1 MSVAVT
7 GQGPRLAGTDNFRSL
22 NGLPT
27 RDGRRIA
34 GHALLR
40 SDQLHRLGEPDW
52 AVLRALGVR
61 TVCDLRTEAERRK
74 YPNRLP
80 AAGIEQVAIELIS
93 DVRVDPALTAPL
105 RARPDAEGAAGMMME
120 IYRRL
125 PASLAPHLGTL
136 IGLLD
141 EGRAPVLVHCVAGKD
156 RTGFAVAV
164 MLHALGVE
172 EDSILGDY
180 LLSRRSGDGERGVG
194 HAQRC
199 EMMAKLVARITGAPA
214 AEAAVDAILDVRPA
228 YLQAAFAEIDARYGS
243 ITAYLETCA
252 GLDAT
257 ALAELRDRWLEPA

>member
-1 MSVAVT
+1 MAVAE
-7 GQGPRLAGTDNFRSL
+7 QGPRLAGADNFRSL
-22 NGLPT
+22 KGLPT

-34 GHALLR
+34 GHTLLR
-40 SDQLHRLGEPDW
+40 SDQLYRLGEPDW
-52 AVLRALGVR
+52 VVLAALGVR
-61 TVCDLRTEAERRK
+61 TVCDLRNESERRK
-74 YPNRLP
+74 YPNHLP
-80 AAGIEQVAIELIS
+80 AEGVTQVAIELIS
-93 DVRVDPALTAPL
+93 DVRADPALTAPL

-136 IGLLD
+136 LGLLD

-180 LLSRRSGDGERGVG
+180 LLSRRCGAGGDR
-194 HAQRC
+194 QRR

-228 YLQAAFAEIDARYGS
+228 YLRAAFVGIDEHYGS
-243 ITAYLETCA
+243 IAAYLETCA
-252 GLDAT
+252 GLDAA
-257 ALAELRDRWLEPA
+257 ALAALRDRWLEPA